1 MLRRASN
8 QRAML
13 QLLEAESRAKI
24 LPEEG
29 QGREKD
35 IAEGSLGQK
44 AKGNGHLGNQ
54 VSGGPTT
61 GLLGKGGSNGQVGS
75 RYAAV
80 EAK

>member
-8 QRAML
+8 QRAAL
-13 QLLEAESRAKI
+13 QLLEAESRARI

-29 QGREKD
+29 LGRER
-35 IAEGSLGQK
+35 ALGSDRGQK
-44 AKGNGHLGNQ
+44 AKGDGHLGTQ
-54 VSGGPTT
+54 MPGGPTR

-75 RYAAV
+75 KYAAV